1 MEGNCPI
8 SCSFIIDMR
17 DVIGSPGLSQNTA
30 INCQIAET
38 FKGTALLPQYRVAA
52 TYMTAVMLDDLPE

>member
-1 MEGNCPI
+1 MDGNCPI
-8 SCSFIIDMR
+8 SCSFIIDLR
-17 DVIGSPGLSQNTA
+17 DDPGETA

-52 TYMTAVMLDDLPE
+52 TYMTAVMLDDLPV